1 MTGRPGPGPG
11 KSESGSLFIGPKPK
25 LLRRRSSGPAKE
37 FPSVRGKVGMF
48 AGKVLL
54 QKGLRLWWDREF
66 PVRKFWGPGDLR
78 KLL

>member
-1 MTGRPGPGPG
+1 M
-11 KSESGSLFIGPKPK
+11 
-25 LLRRRSSGPAKE
+25 
-37 FPSVRGKVGMF
+37 RGKVGMF